1 MRTSKINRKTKETDI
16 SLSLNLDGSG
26 NANINTGIGFFD
38 HMLTQIA
45 VHGLIDLD
53 LQAKG
58 DLHIDAHHT
67 IEDCGLVLGEAIAQA
82 LGEKRG
88 ITRMAE
94 ASVPMDDALAK
105 VVLDLSGRPY
115 SVIQTN
121 WVSPNVGNI
130 PTSLLEHF
138 FESLATM
145 SRMNLHININYGKD
159 NHHMA
164 EALFKAFARALDAAI
179 QIDPRRADDIPSSKG
194 KLS

>member
-1 MRTSKINRKTKETDI
+1 MRKAEISRKTKETDI

-26 NANINTGIGFFD
+26 KANINTGVGFFD

-45 VHGLIDLD
+45 VHGLIDID
-53 LQAKG
+53 LQASG

-67 IEDCGLVLGEAIAQA
+67 VEDCGLVLGDAIGQA
-82 LGEKRG
+82 LGERRG
-88 ITRMAE
+88 IVRMAE
-94 ASVPMDDALAK
+94 ASVPMDDALAR
-105 VVLDLSGRPY
+105 VFLDLSGRSY
-115 SVIQTN
+115 SVIQTS
-121 WVSPNVGNI
+121 WVSSSVGGI

-138 FESLATM
+138 FESLAIT
-145 SRMNLHININYGKD
+145 SRMNLHLNVLYGKD

-179 QIDPRRADDIPSSKG
+179 KIDPRRADSIPSSKG